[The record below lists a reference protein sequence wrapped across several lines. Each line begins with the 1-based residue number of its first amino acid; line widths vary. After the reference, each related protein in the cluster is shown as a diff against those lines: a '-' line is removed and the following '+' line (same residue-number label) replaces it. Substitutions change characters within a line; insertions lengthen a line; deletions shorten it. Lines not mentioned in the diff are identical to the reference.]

1 MEKTVFRFASD
12 TCSSVTTRLFAI
24 SGKRPRSKT
33 RLAGF
38 SVKIGDD
45 KSRVR
50 PDASD
55 AGK

>member
-12 TCSSVTTRLFAI
+12 TCSSVATRLFAI
-24 SGKRPRSKT
+24 SGKRPHSKT

-38 SVKIGDD
+38 SVKIGND
-45 KSRVR
+45 KSRVQ